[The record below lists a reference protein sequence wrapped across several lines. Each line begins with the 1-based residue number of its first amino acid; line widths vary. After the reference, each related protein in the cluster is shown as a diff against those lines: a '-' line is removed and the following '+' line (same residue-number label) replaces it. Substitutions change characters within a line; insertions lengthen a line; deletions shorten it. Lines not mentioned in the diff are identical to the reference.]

1 MSFNSM
7 DITRNTRII
16 ENLKS
21 ELLNSVAHLYSR
33 LADDYCDN
41 IKETALDT
49 LSNVII
55 ISYLLS
61 RRLGLDYPMLEKD
74 ISAKIRLGLVQE
86 HETEKYF
93 GDLSALS
100 HFRNRKASSGN
111 AC

>member
-1 MSFNSM
+1 MSFNGM

-16 ENLKS
+16 ESLKS
-21 ELLNSVAHLYSR
+21 ELLNSVAYLYSR

-55 ISYLLS
+55 ISCLLS
-61 RRLGLDYPMLEKD
+61 RRLGLDYPMLEKE
-74 ISAKIRLGLVQE
+74 ISSKIRLGLIQE

-100 HFRNRKASSGN
+100 HVLNRPSADNAS
-111 AC
+111 

>member
-1 MSFNSM
+1 MSFSGI
-7 DITRNTRII
+7 DITRNNRII

-21 ELLNSVAHLYSR
+21 ELLNSVAHLFSK
-33 LADDYCDN
+33 LADENCDN

-49 LSNVII
+49 LSDVII

-61 RRLGLDYPMLEKD
+61 RRLGVDYPALEKD
-74 ISAKIRLGLVQE
+74 ISAKIRLGLIQE

-100 HFRNRKASSGN
+100 DFRNRRGCTGN
-111 AC
+111 AS